1 MNADIIADKD
11 KYNDWDNPYY
21 MAGYQSG
28 CEATRETKPLRQRKL
43 EEERDDLIKENA
55 NLIGMQK
62 ELIAVRDEH
71 IKELYADLELRGH
84 ELEYLKQPW
93 YVKLWKKIPR
103 IKISIVTKEEENR

>member
-1 MNADIIADKD
+1 MNPDIIRDED

-21 MAGYQSG
+21 QAGYASG
-28 CEATRETKPLRQRKL
+28 CETKPLRDRKL
-43 EEERDDLIKENA
+43 LKERNDLIKENA

-62 ELIAVRDEH
+62 ELIAVRDER
-71 IKELYADLELRGH
+71 ISELVSELND
-84 ELEYLKQPW
+84 LKQPW